1 MISYKERLPKIT
13 TFIFDVDGVLTN
25 NQVFLMNGEVVRSL
39 HSKDGFI
46 LQLAA
51 KKGYKIFIITGGN
64 SEEVKDRLLHAGVT
78 EVHLKSSDKMSVYD
92 SICERHKLK
101 HEEILYMGDDVPDI
115 PVLKKVGIS
124 CCPQDAVS
132 DIKAIVH
139 YQSPIAGGHGCVREI
154 MEQVL
159 RVQGK
164 WKIEEDY
171 HW

>member
-64 SEEVKDRLLHAGVT
+64 SEQVKDRLLHSGVM
-78 EVHLKSSDKMSVYD
+78 EVHLKSSDKLSVYH
-92 SICERHKLK
+92 SICERHQLRD
-101 HEEILYMGDDVPDI
+101 EEILYMGDDIPDI
-115 PVLKKVGIS
+115 PVLKKVGLS

-139 YQSPIAGGHGCVREI
+139 YQSPILGGNGCVREV

-164 WKIEEDY
+164 WNIEEDY